1 MSDITP
7 GTPAVPLHMDDPN
20 VSPRAAFRPE
30 SGTPRPVVG
39 AAVVDEVAA
48 PTVLLAARRSA
59 PEVLAGLWEF
69 PGGKVEPGEDPRA
82 ALVREVREELGVH
95 IRLDREVAA
104 DHPEGW
110 LLGNG
115 ARMRVFTAV
124 IVEGDPQPLED
135 HDLLEWRALDRAAL
149 QELDWIPADR
159 PIVDALVELVRPG
172 G

>member
-1 MSDITP
+1 MTSEP
-7 GTPAVPLHMDDPN
+7 PAVPLHVKDPN
-20 VSPRAAFRPE
+20 AVSRPV
-30 SGTPRPVVG
+30 SRPVSRTPRPVVG
-39 AAVVDEVAA
+39 AAVLDEVAA
-48 PTVLLAARRSA
+48 PSALLAARRSA
-59 PEVLAGLWEF
+59 PEALAGLWEF
-69 PGGKVEPGEDPRA
+69 PGGKVEPGEDSRA

-124 IVEGDPQPLED
+124 IIDGDPRPLED
-135 HDLLEWRALDRAAL
+135 HDLLEWRALDGATL

-159 PIVDALVELVRPG
+159 PIVDALVELVRPEG
-172 G
+172 

>member
-1 MSDITP
+1 MSDITSE
-7 GTPAVPLHMDDPN
+7 TPAVPLHVKDPN
-20 VSPRAAFRPE
+20 AVSGPVSRSAGRM
-30 SGTPRPVVG
+30 PRPVVG
-39 AAVVDEVAA
+39 AAVMDEVAG

-59 PEVLAGLWEF
+59 PEALAGLWEF

-95 IRLDREVAA
+95 VRLDREVAA

-110 LLGNG
+110 LLANG

-149 QELDWIPADR
+149 QELEWIPADR
-159 PIVDALVELVRPG
+159 PIVDALVELVRPEG
-172 G
+172 

>member
-7 GTPAVPLHMDDPN
+7 ETPAVPFQVTDPDAESRP
-20 VSPRAAFRPE
+20 VSR
-30 SGTPRPVVG
+30 TPRPVVG
-39 AAVVDEVAA
+39 AAVMDQEMA

-59 PEVLAGLWEF
+59 PEALAGLWEF
-69 PGGKVEPGEDPRA
+69 PGGKVEPGEDARA

-95 IRLDREVAA
+95 IRLDREVTA

-124 IVEGDPQPLED
+124 IIEGDPQPLED

-159 PIVDALVELVRPG
+159 PIVDALVELVRPQG
-172 G
+172 